1 MYQNATNVYADIMLF
16 PYLGY
21 AKYVL
26 YQVFSIYIR
35 YFVVKTIKYGA
46 FNVNV

>member
-1 MYQNATNVYADIMLF
+1 MYQNATNVYADVMLF

-26 YQVFSIYIR
+26 YQVFSIYIVI
-35 YFVVKTIKYGA
+35 VVKTIKYGA